1 MSHYAALDIAGLH
14 FRYPDGTAALNGV
27 NLHVHEGDRVGLL
40 GANGAG
46 KSTLLLHLNGI
57 HIPESGTVS
66 VFGIAV
72 QKKTL
77 REVRQRI
84 GLIFQN
90 PDDQLFCPTLYDDIA
105 FGPRQMGM
113 SEHDVRHRVDH
124 AVEEAGLNPDLLQKN
139 VYHLSFGQK
148 KLASIATVLAMD
160 ARILVFDEPTIG
172 LDPRAR
178 KSIMRLLRRI
188 GRTQIVASHDF
199 GLLRDT
205 CTRVAVLHK
214 GVVSAEGAPAQI
226 LDDDLLLKRN
236 DLS

>member
-1 MSHYAALDIAGLH
+1 MSHYAALDIEDLH
-14 FRYPDGTAALNGV
+14 FRYPDGTEALNGV
-27 NLHVHEGDRVGLL
+27 NLHLHDGDRIGLL
-40 GANGAG
+40 GPNGAG

-57 HIPESGTVS
+57 HTPVSGSVS
-66 VFGIAV
+66 VYGMTV

-77 REVRQRI
+77 REVRQRV

-105 FGPRQMGM
+105 FGARQMGM
-113 SEHDVRHRVDH
+113 ADHDVSHRVHH
-124 AVEEAGLNPDLLQKN
+124 AIEEVGLDQALLKKN
-139 VYHLSFGQK
+139 VFHLSFGQK

-178 KSIMRLLRRI
+178 KMIVKLLHHI

-205 CTRVAVLHK
+205 CTRVAVLHQGRIVADGK
-214 GVVSAEGAPAQI
+214 PGEI
-226 LDDDLLLKRN
+226 LDDDLLLKRYE
-236 DLS
+236 LS